1 MGRRVVNDSLLI
13 LLVAAGGGA
22 LVGVLG
28 LAAGWLL
35 RRRSLRWQLALV
47 AVVSTLTVLVGV
59 VAIAQLMFLSS
70 HDLEVVML
78 VTLAGA
84 AISLAVAA
92 ILSEAMVRWS
102 RSVRDHVRRLGGGLH
117 DDSTPRAP
125 TELRELARE
134 LAVARERLEEASAR
148 ESRLEESR
156 RELVSWVSHD
166 LRTPLAGIRA
176 MTEALEDGMAADPAR
191 YHRQIRG
198 EVDRMVRMV
207 DDLFELSRIH
217 AGVLRLH
224 PEVVLLGDL
233 VSEAI
238 AGADAVAREHRV
250 RLDGEVPPGLQVAVD
265 PAGLGRVLGNLI
277 VNGIRHTPSDGS
289 VQVSAR
295 RIGDEVELAVA
306 DQCGGI
312 EPATMDRVFDV
323 AYRGAE
329 ARTPDDP
336 TDPHASA
343 RAGLGLAIVKGIV
356 EAHQGKVEVANVGPD
371 GGAATGC
378 RFVVRLPATV
388 AG

>member
-1 MGRRVVNDSLLI
+1 VNDQLLI
-13 LLVAAGGGA
+13 LMVAAGGGA
-22 LVGVLG
+22 VVGLLG

-59 VAIAQLMFLSS
+59 VAVAQLMFLSA

-102 RSVRDHVRRLGGGLH
+102 RSVREHVRLLGGGLPAP
-117 DDSTPRAP
+117 SAPRAP
-125 TELRELARE
+125 AELRELARE
-134 LAVARERLEEASAR
+134 LAAARERLEEASAR

-250 RLDGEVPPGLQVAVD
+250 RLDGEVQPGLQVAVD
-265 PAGLGRVLGNLI
+265 PEGLGRVLGNLI

-289 VQVSAR
+289 VQVSGR
-295 RIGDEVELAVA
+295 RIGDEVELTVA
-306 DQCGGI
+306 DECGGI
-312 EPATMDRVFDV
+312 APTTMDRLFDV

-336 TDPHASA
+336 ADLRTSS

-356 EAHQGKVEVANVGPD
+356 EAHHGQVEVANVGPD